1 MHSITVYNRS
11 ELIIRVTGLA
21 SQTNAFVKGP
31 FVNRQK
37 LLRIAVPRFFRHH
50 MFVRSMALHLIS
62 MAQN

>member
-31 FVNRQK
+31 FVNRVSALSAQIKWKAK
-37 LLRIAVPRFFRHH
+37 LGK
-50 MFVRSMALHLIS
+50 SC
-62 MAQN
+62 